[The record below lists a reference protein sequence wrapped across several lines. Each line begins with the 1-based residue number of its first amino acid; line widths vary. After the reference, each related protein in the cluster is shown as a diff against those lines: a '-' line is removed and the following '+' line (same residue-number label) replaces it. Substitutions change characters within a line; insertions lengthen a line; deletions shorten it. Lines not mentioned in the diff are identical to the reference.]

1 MTIMDVLNVI
11 GSLAIAILAL
21 LLVRSRT
28 KRRDAEEERNIALEQ
43 VAAQQRAFVKEHNA
57 IKKAEEARRE
67 ADKKVS
73 DMRNS
78 SDDRARF
85 DAIMQ
90 EFTKDGGKGSGAE
103 S

>member
-43 VAAQQRAFVKEHNA
+43 VAAQQRASVKEHNA

-73 DMRNS
+73 AVRDSN
-78 SDDRARF
+78 DRDKF
-85 DAIMQ
+85 NAIMR
-90 EFTKDGGKGSGAE
+90 EFTKDGDKGSGAE
-103 S
+103 G